1 MPNESGYNTNVSIK
15 VIGVGGGG
23 GNAVNRM
30 VSMNVNPENVEYINI
45 NTDTQIL
52 VKSLAPTKITIGEK
66 VTKGHG
72 AGANPELG
80 ERQPKNPLRPLP
92 TS

>member
-1 MPNESGYNTNVSIK
+1 MPNENGYNTNVIIK
-15 VIGVGGGG
+15 VVGVGGGG

-30 VSMNVNPENVEYINI
+30 ISMNVNAENVDYINV

-52 VKSLAPTKITIGEK
+52 VKSLAPTKLAIGEK

-72 AGANPELG
+72 AGSKLMILSRKACTSAVSRLG
-80 ERQPKNPLRPLP
+80 
-92 TS
+92 